1 MNLED
6 KIKKGIDYL
15 VSQCE
20 EKLNSLSA
28 VDKAGFQPTDPPIE
42 KKYKQQIEFRLRFAE
57 AVQELLKQ
65 HILLSDGLLEFVS
78 RIDDKGSVTS
88 EEIEGLK
95 KFAKKFKK

>member
-1 MNLED
+1 MDLEE

-28 VDKAGFQPTDPPIE
+28 VDKAGFKPINPPIE

-57 AVQELLKQ
+57 AVQELLTQ
-65 HILLSDGLLEFVS
+65 HILLSDGLLEFIS
-78 RIDDKGSVTS
+78 RIDDQGSVT
-88 EEIEGLK
+88 IEDIKGLK
-95 KFAKKFKK
+95 EYSKKYKK